1 MNKENLEK
9 IFSDDLGSSY
19 FPLLAEEYLKDKDYA
34 RAKKV
39 CNVGLLLNPNNNDG
53 KFILAKLEMIQ
64 GNGKVATELL
74 KDIIA
79 SDNLYI
85 NAMRMLVMHYNSK
98 GTNQVEMVKL
108 LHNILDLVPDDE
120 YANEILKSAKKA
132 AKKKTKKT
140 KAKPPKQKVAKSKKQ
155 SAAKPKAKKIKSEP
169 ENIDINIDSKMATLT
184 FVDILIRQKQY
195 GQATKVLKLVS
206 KNKSIARSSIKQR
219 ETKIKKELSK
229 ES

>member
-1 MNKENLEK
+1 M
-9 IFSDDLGSSY
+9 
-19 FPLLAEEYLKDKDYA
+19 
-34 RAKKV
+34 
-39 CNVGLLLNPNNNDG
+39 GLLLNPNNNDG

-85 NAMRMLVMHYNSK
+85 NAMRMLVMHYNSQ
-98 GTNQVEMVKL
+98 GTNQVEMVRL

-132 AKKKTKKT
+132 AKRKTKTT
-140 KAKPPKQKVAKSKKQ
+140 KVKSSKKKVAKSKK
-155 SAAKPKAKKIKSEP
+155 SSKSKSKPKVNKIKSES

-195 GQATKVLKLVS
+195 GQATKVLKLVA